1 MKAIKNIL
9 SICSVALLLGSC
21 QADLLETK
29 PYGNVAAGNMWT
41 SENFADKGV
50 TAIYSTLRKSYVGL
64 GLYQMDCLGVSTDCR
79 DADYPIMRNT
89 ITTSNGMFS
98 SYWSEHYSGI
108 SRANDAIVHLPEVDM
123 PENKKARYMA
133 EAKVL
138 RAYFYYK
145 LNIMY
150 KGVPV
155 YLEPVEA
162 SECTKGQE
170 TEAAV
175 WQVIEDD
182 LTAAINE
189 PNLPNIYTE
198 GSSDYGRVTK
208 GLAYA
213 LRGKTYLYMKDW
225 KKAIE
230 DFEEIV
236 YNKTNQYGYK
246 LYPDY
251 SALFTS
257 AGPVPNDNETI
268 FAIQNKGTT
277 DNLYGM
283 ALCTLYGTRGSY
295 GGGRAT
301 CMPSVTLAD
310 IYEEKDGQ
318 PFDWNN
324 HIPGYN
330 ENDAVKKKA
339 FLATLNSSKQ
349 KLETIPDTALL
360 GNIYRGRDP
369 RMMQSLIVPY
379 SYYNGYI
386 VGTGAK
392 RQLYAIAA
400 GTTVANG
407 FIQNDRGWNVY
418 FYRKFVPIEDM
429 GGAITNRN
437 HTPINFPVIR
447 FADVLLM
454 LAEAYNEDN
463 QLEKA
468 IVELNKVRNRQSTK
482 MPGLNSGPAWLQ
494 VTEKEEMFERIM
506 KERAVELIGE
516 GHRFSDLRRWGL
528 AVQYLNN
535 RQEKDFTGEV
545 RFTRKFTDRDYLWPI
560 PSEEIQRNPA
570 LKPNNPGW

>member
-1 MKAIKNIL
+1 MKTTKYIVAAFSLILGLSSCYDLDVAPYDKVAQGNYWKTEADAKSGVMGVYAQLKNNGAYGYMPLFDTYSDIAQGPGGPVEQGTYNGAYDFLVQNWQDTYDGIQRANTVIKNVSGMAIDETVKNRIL
-9 SICSVALLLGSC
+9 G
-21 QADLLETK
+21 E
-29 PYGNVAAGNMWT
+29 
-41 SENFADKGV
+41 
-50 TAIYSTLRKSYVGL
+50 
-64 GLYQMDCLGVSTDCR
+64 
-79 DADYPIMRNT
+79 
-89 ITTSNGMFS
+89 
-98 SYWSEHYSGI
+98 
-108 SRANDAIVHLPEVDM
+108 
-123 PENKKARYMA
+123 ARF
-133 EAKVL
+133 L
-138 RAYFYYK
+138 RALYYFH
-145 LNIMY
+145 LADFFG
-150 KGVPV
+150 GVPV
-155 YLEPVEA
+155 YDESWEV
-162 SECTKGQE
+162 SESFNE
-170 TEAAV
+170 MLLPRSSREEV
-175 WQVIEDD
+175 WAFIIKD
-182 LTAAINE
+182 LTFAVT
-189 PNLPNIYTE
+189 NLPLKWDA
-198 GSSDYGRVTK
+198 SDYGRATK
-208 GLAYA
+208 GAAYA

-454 LAEAYNEDN
+454 LAEAVSYTH
-463 QLEKA
+463 LT
-468 IVELNKVRNRQSTK
+468 LPT
-482 MPGLNSGPAWLQ
+482 
-494 VTEKEEMFERIM
+494 T
-506 KERAVELIGE
+506 
-516 GHRFSDLRRWGL
+516 
-528 AVQYLNN
+528 
-535 RQEKDFTGEV
+535 
-545 RFTRKFTDRDYLWPI
+545 
-560 PSEEIQRNPA
+560 
-570 LKPNNPGW
+570 

>member
-1 MKAIKNIL
+1 
-9 SICSVALLLGSC
+9 
-21 QADLLETK
+21 
-29 PYGNVAAGNMWT
+29 
-41 SENFADKGV
+41 
-50 TAIYSTLRKSYVGL
+50 
-64 GLYQMDCLGVSTDCR
+64 
-79 DADYPIMRNT
+79 
-89 ITTSNGMFS
+89 
-98 SYWSEHYSGI
+98 
-108 SRANDAIVHLPEVDM
+108 
-123 PENKKARYMA
+123 
-133 EAKVL
+133 
-138 RAYFYYK
+138 
-145 LNIMY
+145 
-150 KGVPV
+150 
-155 YLEPVEA
+155 
-162 SECTKGQE
+162 
-170 TEAAV
+170 
-175 WQVIEDD
+175 
-182 LTAAINE
+182 
-189 PNLPNIYTE
+189 
-198 GSSDYGRVTK
+198 
-208 GLAYA
+208 
-213 LRGKTYLYMKDW
+213 
-225 KKAIE
+225 
-230 DFEEIV
+230 
-236 YNKTNQYGYK
+236 
-246 LYPDY
+246 
-251 SALFTS
+251 
-257 AGPVPNDNETI
+257 
-268 FAIQNKGTT
+268 
-277 DNLYGM
+277 M

>member
-1 MKAIKNIL
+1 MKTTKYIVAAFSLILGLSSCYDLDVAPYDKVAQGNYWKTEADAKSGVMGVYAQLKNNGAYGYMPLFDTYSDIAQGPGGPVEQGTYNGAYDFLVQNWQDTYDGIQRANTVIKNVSGMAIDETVKNRIL
-9 SICSVALLLGSC
+9 G
-21 QADLLETK
+21 E
-29 PYGNVAAGNMWT
+29 
-41 SENFADKGV
+41 
-50 TAIYSTLRKSYVGL
+50 
-64 GLYQMDCLGVSTDCR
+64 
-79 DADYPIMRNT
+79 
-89 ITTSNGMFS
+89 
-98 SYWSEHYSGI
+98 
-108 SRANDAIVHLPEVDM
+108 
-123 PENKKARYMA
+123 ARF
-133 EAKVL
+133 L
-138 RAYFYYK
+138 RALYYFH
-145 LNIMY
+145 LADFFG
-150 KGVPV
+150 GVPV
-155 YLEPVEA
+155 YDESWEV
-162 SECTKGQE
+162 SESFNE
-170 TEAAV
+170 MLLPRSSREEV
-175 WQVIEDD
+175 WAFIIKD
-182 LTAAINE
+182 LTFAVT
-189 PNLPNIYTE
+189 NLPLKWDA
-198 GSSDYGRVTK
+198 SDYGRATK
-208 GLAYA
+208 GAAYA

-339 FLATLNSSKQ
+339 FLATLNSSK
-349 KLETIPDTALL
+349 PDTALL

>member
-1 MKAIKNIL
+1 MKTTKYIVAAFSLILGLSSCYDLDVAPYDKVAQGNYWKTEADAKSGVMGVYAQLKNNGAYGYMPLFDTYSDIAQGPGGPVEQGTYNGAYDFLVQNWQDTYDGIQRANTVIKNVSGMAIDETVKNRIL
-9 SICSVALLLGSC
+9 G
-21 QADLLETK
+21 E
-29 PYGNVAAGNMWT
+29 
-41 SENFADKGV
+41 
-50 TAIYSTLRKSYVGL
+50 
-64 GLYQMDCLGVSTDCR
+64 
-79 DADYPIMRNT
+79 
-89 ITTSNGMFS
+89 
-98 SYWSEHYSGI
+98 
-108 SRANDAIVHLPEVDM
+108 
-123 PENKKARYMA
+123 ARF
-133 EAKVL
+133 L
-138 RAYFYYK
+138 RALYYFH
-145 LNIMY
+145 LADFFG
-150 KGVPV
+150 GVPV
-155 YLEPVEA
+155 YDESWEV
-162 SECTKGQE
+162 SESFNE
-170 TEAAV
+170 MLLPRSSREEV
-175 WQVIEDD
+175 WAFIIKD
-182 LTAAINE
+182 LTFAVT
-189 PNLPNIYTE
+189 NLPLKWDA
-198 GSSDYGRVTK
+198 SDYGRATK
-208 GLAYA
+208 GAAYA

-330 ENDAVKKKA
+330 ENDAV
-339 FLATLNSSKQ
+339 NSSKQ